1 MLQKIKD
8 VAMTIGTNVKQAVIT
23 GISTV
28 KNWFSP
34 TAIEGEYLGKGGVSL
49 SRRSFFTRGSMF
61 VAATACLV
69 MLPSLAM
76 AAVPAD
82 VTTAITTGAT
92 DVATLGSAILTVI
105 VAIVGFNWL
114 RRVIK

>member
-1 MLQKIKD
+1 MFTKSKD
-8 VAMTIGTNVKQAVIT
+8 AWVAFG
-23 GISTV
+23 
-28 KNWFSP
+28 
-34 TAIEGEYLGKGGVSL
+34 LL
-49 SRRSFFTRGSMF
+49 
-61 VAATACLV
+61 LV
-69 MLPSLAM
+69 CAFLMLPSLAM

>member
-1 MLQKIKD
+1 MFNYVINAAKRCYNFVSEKLG
-8 VAMTIGTNVKQAVIT
+8 VAKVATGTA
-23 GISTV
+23 
-28 KNWFSP
+28 
-34 TAIEGEYLGKGGVSL
+34 L
-49 SRRSFFTRGSMF
+49 M
-61 VAATACLV
+61 VAASSA
-69 MLPSLAM
+69 S